1 MKEKSKSLIEKPLIK
16 IRWVD
21 RENYESLE
29 DALYV
34 RKEVFVKEQNVPE
47 AEEYDEIDLKAYHII
62 AYINKIPVAT
72 GRLFKEQDTWFIGR
86 ICVLKEYRKNRI
98 GKLII
103 KALSEKALNLR
114 ATELHLH
121 AQTHAMDFYKKF
133 GFKAYGNTFSEAGIK
148 HILMLKTF

>member
-47 AEEYDEIDLKAYHII
+47 AEEYDEFDLKAYHII

-103 KALSEKALNLR
+103 KALSEKALNLGER
-114 ATELHLH
+114 
-121 AQTHAMDFYKKF
+121 KC
-133 GFKAYGNTFSEAGIK
+133 
-148 HILMLKTF
+148 